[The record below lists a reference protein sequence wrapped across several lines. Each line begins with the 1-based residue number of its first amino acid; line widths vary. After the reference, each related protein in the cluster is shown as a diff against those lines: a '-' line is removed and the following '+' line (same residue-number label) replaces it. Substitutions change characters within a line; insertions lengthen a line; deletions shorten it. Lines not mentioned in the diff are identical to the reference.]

1 MVVIG
6 GSSISLVSLD
16 IDPDGRDVGVRASLL
31 GTECNIGC
39 GCRWEGGAKDEV
51 AE

>member
-39 GCRWEGGAKDEV
+39 GWEGSAKDEV